1 VEIKSSIGIVVLSSD
16 DNLFLDVLREP
27 FCIEN
32 SDLSDGT

>member
-1 VEIKSSIGIVVLSSD
+1 MAVLSRD
-16 DNLFLDVLREP
+16 HNLLLDVLKEP